1 MHHIGAEA
9 QSHAA
14 RTQLPLEGITIVSC
28 EQAVAAPLATRHL
41 ADLGARVIKVERPEV
56 GDFARAY
63 DKTVRGLSSHFV
75 WLNRSKESI
84 ALDLKRPQARHVMD
98 RLVERADVFV
108 QNLAPSAAARLG
120 LGADRLRQ
128 RHPRLVTCSISGYGD
143 SGPYRD
149 AKAYD
154 LLIQSEAG
162 LVSITGTEDSPAKAG
177 IPAADI
183 GAGMY
188 AFAGILAALYDRE
201 QTGEGN
207 HLEISLF
214 DSLVEWMGYP
224 LYYAG
229 YGGSA
234 PARAGT
240 AHPAIAPYGTYAAC
254 DGEEFVLSIQNER
267 EWTLFCDVVLQ
278 RAELADDPRFYSGS
292 LRVSNRDALDRC
304 IGAALANVT
313 GDQMQRR
320 LNEARIANARLR
332 DLNEVLAHPQLAARD
347 RWRCVGSPAGE
358 LRATLPPIT
367 FPGREPRMDAI
378 PGVGEHTAAIL
389 AELGYDDGQI
399 GVLQERGGVP
409 TTPTRTRSHS

>member
-1 MHHIGAEA
+1 VTTA
-9 QSHAA
+9 
-14 RTQLPLEGITIVSC
+14 LPLEDITIVSC

-63 DKTVRGLSSHFV
+63 DETVKGLSSHFV

-84 ALDLKRPQARHVMD
+84 ALDLKRPEARQVMD
-98 RLVERADVFV
+98 RLIERADVFV
-108 QNLAPSAAARLG
+108 QNFAPLAAARLG
-120 LGADRLRQ
+120 LGADELRR
-128 RHPRLVTCSISGYGD
+128 RHPRLITCSISGYGD

-162 LVSITGTEDSPAKAG
+162 LVSITGTEDAPAKTG

-201 QTGEGN
+201 RTGKGD

-229 YGGSA
+229 YGGTR

-240 AHPAIAPYGTYAAC
+240 THPAIAPYGTYTAC
-254 DGEEFVLSIQNER
+254 DGEEVVLSIQNER
-267 EWTLFCDVVLQ
+267 EWKLFCATVLR
-278 RAELADDPRFYSGS
+278 RAGLADDPRFSTGS
-292 LRVSNRDALDRC
+292 QRVRNRDDLDRC
-304 IGAALANVT
+304 IGTALADVN
-313 GDQMQRR
+313 GDELRRR
-320 LNEARIANARLR
+320 LEEARIAHARLR
-332 DLNEVLAHPQLAARD
+332 EVNEVLAHPQLAARD
-347 RWRCVGSPAGE
+347 RWRAVDSPAGE

-367 FPGREPRMDAI
+367 FIGREPRMDPI
-378 PGVGEHTAAIL
+378 PRVGEHTAAIL
-389 AELGYDDGQI
+389 AEIDYDDSQLRMG
-399 GVLQERGGVP
+399 R
-409 TTPTRTRSHS
+409 